1 MMPPITKAKLA
12 AQLEALRKSLK
23 RERAKNARLERTL
36 TEALDQ
42 QSGTSEI
49 LRVISQSPTDAQPV
63 FDAIV
68 ASAAR
73 LCGADFSAV
82 ARFDAGLLHLV
93 AINNMSPAE
102 TEAYQTIFPRP
113 PGRHFIIGRAF
124 VDGRPVHVADIDADP
139 DYDPRTREVLQ
150 RAAPYRTFLGVPIL
164 RDGVPIG
171 AIGCGRREVKP
182 FTATQIEL
190 VKTFADQAVIAIE
203 NVRLFTELE
212 ARNSELRVALEQQ
225 TATSEIL
232 KVIGRSTFDLRPV
245 FETLAENA
253 VRLCEA
259 ERGFVY
265 RFDGQH
271 LRLMVAYNASSEITA
286 FIEQHPFTPGRG
298 NSAARAALERRT
310 IHIHD
315 ARTDP
320 DFDYGTREVDPI
332 RTLLSIPMLRAGE
345 LLGVITIYRLEVR
358 PFTDSQIALME
369 TFADQAAIAIENARL
384 LTELQAKNASL
395 TEALEQQTAT
405 AEILSVISS
414 SPTDIQPVLDAVA
427 RSATRLCEAYDAWI
441 GLREGEQIR
450 VRAHHGPIPIIRQL
464 RPLNRGRVSER
475 AVVDRQVV
483 HVHDLAASGAEF
495 PLGHADA
502 VKAGHR
508 TTLGV
513 PLLREDEAIGVILIR
528 RREVRPFTDRQIAL
542 LETFADQAVIAV
554 ENVRL
559 FTELEA
565 RNSEL
570 RVALEQQTATSEL
583 LKVIGRST
591 FDLQPVFETLAENAV
606 RLCEAERAFIF
617 RFDGQLLHVVA
628 TYNASRELTAFIQQH
643 PVAPGRRSGTARA
656 ALERRTIHIHDIQ
669 TDPEYTYGVR
679 QVDPSGPCWGSRCS
693 GRAS

>member
-212 ARNSELRVALEQQ
+212 ARNSELR
-225 TATSEIL
+225 
-232 KVIGRSTFDLRPV
+232 G
-245 FETLAENA
+245 
-253 VRLCEA
+253 
-259 ERGFVY
+259 
-265 RFDGQH
+265 
-271 LRLMVAYNASSEITA
+271 
-286 FIEQHPFTPGRG
+286 
-298 NSAARAALERRT
+298 
-310 IHIHD
+310 
-315 ARTDP
+315 
-320 DFDYGTREVDPI
+320 
-332 RTLLSIPMLRAGE
+332 
-345 LLGVITIYRLEVR
+345 
-358 PFTDSQIALME
+358 
-369 TFADQAAIAIENARL
+369 
-384 LTELQAKNASL
+384 
-395 TEALEQQTAT
+395 
-405 AEILSVISS
+405 
-414 SPTDIQPVLDAVA
+414 
-427 RSATRLCEAYDAWI
+427 
-441 GLREGEQIR
+441 
-450 VRAHHGPIPIIRQL
+450 
-464 RPLNRGRVSER
+464 
-475 AVVDRQVV
+475 
-483 HVHDLAASGAEF
+483 
-495 PLGHADA
+495 
-502 VKAGHR
+502 
-508 TTLGV
+508 
-513 PLLREDEAIGVILIR
+513 
-528 RREVRPFTDRQIAL
+528 
-542 LETFADQAVIAV
+542 
-554 ENVRL
+554 
-559 FTELEA
+559 
-565 RNSEL
+565 
-570 RVALEQQTATSEL
+570 ALEQQTATSEL

-606 RLCEAERAFIF
+606 RLCEAERAFIL
-617 RFDGQLLHVVA
+617 RFNGEVLRFVAMHNATSELKEFLEGNPVV
-628 TYNASRELTAFIQQH
+628 
-643 PVAPGRRSGTARA
+643 PGRHSAGARA
-656 ALERRTIHIHDIQ
+656 ALERRTIHIDDIQ
-669 TDPEYTYGVR
+669 ADPEYTYGVR
-679 QVDPSGPCWGSRCS
+679 RVEPIRTVLAIPMLRVDELLGVIIIDRFVVRPFTDSQIGLVETFADQAAIAIENARLLSELQTKNADLTESLERQTATSEILRVISSSPTNLQPVFDTIVASSVKLCGAKFGGMFRFDGDMISFVAHHNLDSVTVATYQSVWPRRPEPNQLVGTAILDRRVLHVHDVAADSRYTIA
-693 GRAS
+693 ASHRRDVSIRTFLGVPMLRSDEPIGVIGLYRDEVAPFTDRQIDLVKTFADQAVIAIENVRLFTELEARNSELRVAL